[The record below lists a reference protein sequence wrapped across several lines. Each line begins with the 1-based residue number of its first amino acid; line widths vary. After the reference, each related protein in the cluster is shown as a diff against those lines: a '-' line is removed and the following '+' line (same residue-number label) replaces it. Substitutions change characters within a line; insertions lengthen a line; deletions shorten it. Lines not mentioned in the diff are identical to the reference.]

1 MIFQLNIFTISRLIM
16 NEKKL
21 AAEYSVNFI
30 EDGMVVGLGTGST
43 VEFMVHKL
51 AERIKAGLNITAIST
66 SQATTKLASSLGIK
80 LTRLEDV
87 EEIDVTIDGADE
99 IDENLNG
106 IKGGGGA
113 LLQEKIVASNSK
125 KNIWI
130 VDSTKLVKTLGKF
143 PLPVEVLQFGST
155 HLCVHLESNGFRP
168 KFRIKG
174 DSRFITD
181 NNNYIIDLKMEEIL
195 NPAGLDAELKKFP
208 GVVET
213 GLFYGIADLVIA
225 GIDNE
230 VKIFNKKKRVQN

>member
-1 MIFQLNIFTISRLIM
+1 M

-21 AAEYSVNFI
+21 AAEYSVNYI
-30 EDGMVVGLGTGST
+30 EDGMIVGLGTGST
-43 VEFMVHKL
+43 VEYMLYKL
-51 AERIKAGLNITAIST
+51 AERIKEGLHITAVST
-66 SQATTKLASSLGIK
+66 SRSTTQLATSLGINIS
-80 LTRLEDV
+80 RLSDV
-87 EEIDVTIDGADE
+87 EELDITIDGADE
-99 IDENLNG
+99 VDENLNG

-113 LLQEKIVASNSK
+113 LLHEKIVAYNSK
-125 KNIWI
+125 QNIWI

-208 GVVET
+208 GVIET